1 MDNLQV
7 LQRVFSESEGKR
19 FGVGFM
25 DSDCRDLIIVSD
37 SHIMLNGTVWGVPL
51 TSEGEEVSDE
61 MGIQFHLQ
69 DVERV
74 YDFDTKRLLFG
85 LEAIAT
91 KDTSRPSEK

>member
-7 LQRVFSESEGKR
+7 LQRMFSASEGER

-25 DSDCRDLIIVSD
+25 DGDYRDLLIVSD
-37 SHIMLNGTVWGVPL
+37 SHVMLNDTILGVPL
-51 TSEGEEVSDE
+51 TPEGEEVSAE
-61 MGIQFHLQ
+61 AGIQFYLQ

-85 LEAIAT
+85 TETNGPLAA
-91 KDTSRPSEK
+91 EKP